1 MKKVLVLTDSL
12 GLPRVSPALIDDD
25 QCWTYRLADYA
36 SGRFKFRVFSVPGMD
51 SNQLLSLVRSYYS
64 AIKPD
69 IVVLQV
75 GIVDCYP
82 RAIKK
87 GELSLLLRMPGMVSR
102 FVHRLV
108 KRFYAQLIVFRGIR
122 YVSPASFQENLQAL
136 SSAFDGARI
145 LVVPIAP
152 PSAAYQA
159 RNPRIEPSVQEY
171 NQLLKRHFTAG
182 YLGNCYPANA
192 AEEIFMSDNH
202 HLNETGNGLVFDA
215 VKRELDSL
223 SAQE

>member
-1 MKKVLVLTDSL
+1 MKKVLILTDSL
-12 GLPRVSPALIDDD
+12 GLPRVSPTLIDDD

-51 SNQLLSLVRSYYS
+51 SNQLLSLVRNYYS

-87 GELSLLLRMPGMVSR
+87 GELSLLLRMPGTVSR

-108 KRFYAQLIVFRGIR
+108 KRFYARLIVFRGIR
-122 YVSPASFQENLQAL
+122 YVSPASFEANLQAL

-152 PSAAYQA
+152 PSAAYRA
-159 RNPRIEPSVQEY
+159 RNPRIAPSVEEY
-171 NQLLKRHFTAG
+171 NQLLKRHFPAG

-192 AEEIFMSDNH
+192 AEVIFMSDNH
-202 HLNETGNGLVFDA
+202 HLNETGNGLVFCA

-223 SAQE
+223 LGQE

>member
-1 MKKVLVLTDSL
+1 MRKVLVLTDSL
-12 GLPRVSPALIDDD
+12 GLPRISPALINDD

-36 SGRFKFRVFSVPGMD
+36 SGRFKFRVFSMPGMD
-51 SNQLLSLVRSYYS
+51 SNQLLSLVLNYYS

-87 GELSLLLRMPGMVSR
+87 TELSVLLRMPGVVNR

-108 KRFYAQLIVFRGIR
+108 KRFYTRLVVSRGIR
-122 YVSPASFQENLQAL
+122 YVSPTSFQANLRAL
-136 SSAFDGARI
+136 SSAFDGAKI

-159 RNPRIEPSVQEY
+159 RNPRIAPSVDEY
-171 NQLLKRHFTAG
+171 NQLLERHFSAG
-182 YLGNCYPANA
+182 YLGACYPANA
-192 AEEIFMSDNH
+192 AEEIFLSDNH
-202 HLNETGNGLVFDA
+202 HLNEIGNGLVFDA

-223 SAQE
+223 SAKE